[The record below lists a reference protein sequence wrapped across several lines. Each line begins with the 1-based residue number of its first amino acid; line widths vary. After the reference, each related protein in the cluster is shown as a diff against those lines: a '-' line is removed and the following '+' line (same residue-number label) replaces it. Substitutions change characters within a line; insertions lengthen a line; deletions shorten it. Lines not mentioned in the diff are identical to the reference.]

1 MARAPIERTS
11 APAVAARSSARR
23 RLATRRRA
31 ARALALAVALALSS
45 PGGSPPG
52 ATAQSTSPGSPPLVT
67 AQSTSP
73 GAPAR
78 PAAPAKPTAP
88 SAPAAPAKPGRPAPR
103 RDAVAEQLAR
113 ASAAAVK
120 AMRDYRA
127 SLDRLL
133 AVYESDLAGATELV
147 EERTAAFA
155 RGAASRVDVEEAH
168 ILRLTAEQNVLEVRV
183 WIEEADRL
191 QIEATLSDY
200 IARLPALRRGGFEST
215 DVLVRYSGT
224 ALFGLPEAPKI
235 QRFFLE
241 RFGRALPV
249 SAWGQTAA
257 HDRFGFDHRH
267 AIDVAVHPDSAEGR
281 ALAEFLRGAGI
292 SFLAFRQAV
301 PGTATGAH
309 FHIGEPSR
317 RLAVPAR
324 R

>member
-1 MARAPIERTS
+1 M
-11 APAVAARSSARR
+11 
-23 RLATRRRA
+23 
-31 ARALALAVALALSS
+31 RALAIAVALALSAPSGS
-45 PGGSPPG
+45 PPVATAQSTIPGSPPG
-52 ATAQSTSPGSPPLVT
+52 AT

-78 PAAPAKPTAP
+78 PAAP
-88 SAPAAPAKPGRPAPR
+88 SAPAPPAKPSRPAPAPR

-113 ASAAAVK
+113 ASAAALK

-133 AVYESDLAGATELV
+133 AVYESDLGRATELV

-155 RGAASRVDVEEAH
+155 RGAASRVDLEEAE
-168 ILRLTAEQNVLEVRV
+168 ILRLTAEQSVLEVRV

-191 QIEATLSDY
+191 QIEATLADY
-200 IARLPALRRGGFEST
+200 IARLPALRPGGFQST
-215 DVLVRYSGT
+215 DLLVRYSGT
-224 ALFGLPEAPKI
+224 MPFGVPEAPRV

>member
-1 MARAPIERTS
+1 MACASTERTVAS
-11 APAVAARSSARR
+11 AGAARSSARPR
-23 RLATRRRA
+23 VAGRGGAIRA
-31 ARALALAVALALSS
+31 MAIAVAIALS
-45 PGGSPPG
+45 PPC
-52 ATAQSTSPGSPPLVT
+52 AWPPVAIAQPTSPKST
-67 AQSTSP
+67 APSTP
-73 GAPAR
+73 AGPAR
-78 PAAPAKPTAP
+78 PGRPA
-88 SAPAAPAKPGRPAPR
+88 PAPR
-103 RDAVAEQLAR
+103 RDAAAEQVAR
-113 ASAAAVK
+113 ASAAALK
-120 AMRDYRA
+120 AVQDYRA

-133 AVYESDLAGATELV
+133 AVYESDLSRATELV

-155 RGAASRVDVEEAH
+155 RDAASRVDVEEAE
-168 ILRLTAEQNVLEVRV
+168 ILRLTAEQNVAEVRT
-183 WIEEADRL
+183 WIDEADRL

-200 IARLPALRRGGFEST
+200 IARLPALRPGGYQTTEVF
-215 DVLVRYSGT
+215 VRYSG
-224 ALFGLPEAPKI
+224 LVSFGLPEAPKV

-241 RFGRALPV
+241 RFGRPLPV

-301 PGTATGAH
+301 PGAATGAH

-317 RLAVPAR
+317 RLAVPVR